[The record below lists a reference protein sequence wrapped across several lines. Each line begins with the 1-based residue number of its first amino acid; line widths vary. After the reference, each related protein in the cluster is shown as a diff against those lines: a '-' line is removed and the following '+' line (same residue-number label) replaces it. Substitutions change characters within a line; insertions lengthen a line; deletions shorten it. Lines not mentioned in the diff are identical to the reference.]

1 MVWLE
6 RLGVVSLPGWAV
18 DVGVKCVVVGVVDVV
33 VWLEWLVVGVLVKN
47 SVVWLDC
54 FKSGVLGRSVGW
66 LDGLTLETF
75 PVVLSVR
82 VVVRLVSVRG
92 VRGLTP
98 ESTTGTICLSEIL
111 KVDKVSFFKDTFR
124 SD

>member
-1 MVWLE
+1 MVWFE

-18 DVGVKCVVVGVVDVV
+18 DVGVKGVVVGVVVVDVV
-33 VWLEWLVVGVLVKN
+33 VWLECSVVWVLVKN

-66 LDGLTLETF
+66 LDGLTLETC

-82 VVVRLVSVRG
+82 VVVRLCVRG
-92 VRGLTP
+92 FTP